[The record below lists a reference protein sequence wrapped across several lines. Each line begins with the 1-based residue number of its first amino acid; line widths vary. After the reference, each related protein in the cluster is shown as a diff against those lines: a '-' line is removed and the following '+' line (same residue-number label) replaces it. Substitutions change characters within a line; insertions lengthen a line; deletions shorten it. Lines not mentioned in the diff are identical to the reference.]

1 MISFA
6 AVVMLCPMPLL
17 IMYVMWRWRQD
28 AELDEVRSAMRRLLG
43 NGYKESRRWWLG
55 VSLYRRFVVVLIYTQ
70 ARDGVT
76 RGVLTTVASVCFL
89 VGQVWLEPFKE
100 RLTNVA
106 ESVSL
111 MCLCVLCVLAAPQLS
126 QQYFG

>member
-1 MISFA
+1 
-6 AVVMLCPMPLL
+6 
-17 IMYVMWRWRQD
+17 
-28 AELDEVRSAMRRLLG
+28 MRRLLG

-55 VSLYRRFVVVLIYTQ
+55 VSLYRRFLVVLIYTQ

-76 RGVLTTVASVCFL
+76 RGALMTVASVCFL

-100 RLTNVA
+100 RVTNVA

-111 MCLCVLCVLAAPQLS
+111 VCLCVLSVLAEPQLS
-126 QQYFG
+126 LQYFG